1 MPRYAAIDI
10 GSNSLRMLTA
20 EVIAGQPMRVLAEDR
35 EVTRLGSS
43 VFRSGQISEDAMEFV
58 SGVLARMAAAYQ
70 KLDVVGVRAV
80 ATSAVRDASNQAEFI
95 ERAGKAAGTP
105 IEIISGTEEARL
117 IQLGVQ
123 TRWPHPDKRLLIID
137 VGGGSAELIASERG
151 RMIEGVSRP
160 LGAVRLTEV
169 FLRHDP
175 PTDQELHQMEKFIEE
190 KLSAAINRIGRRPF
204 DRAVTTAATAAAA
217 VSAVNRVS
225 RARREQAD
233 RLRATVPQLRRLY
246 RELASRDLAGRRK
259 IPGIGPRRAEII
271 IPGVAVILRALEA
284 FQMSGMY
291 YSTAGV
297 RDGIVADLAARGVGR
312 ELTRLNREQLQ
323 VVETMARKYG
333 VSVKHGRKVAAL
345 AHSLFECLQ
354 PLHKLPADHG
364 KLLEAAAYLHDVG
377 HFVSDTG
384 HHKHSLYL
392 VLNSDLPGFTDRER
406 MLIALLCRYHRKT
419 MPTARHLP
427 FQTLNT
433 ETKRGLTMLTPL
445 LRIADALDSTQEQSI
460 AGVACEH
467 RNGAVVLSVSGDRD
481 AELELWA
488 AERAGEV
495 FREVYGRPMVFVP
508 EGRAKRS

>member
-1 MPRYAAIDI
+1 
-10 GSNSLRMLTA
+10 
-20 EVIAGQPMRVLAEDR
+20 
-35 EVTRLGSS
+35 
-43 VFRSGQISEDAMEFV
+43 
-58 SGVLARMAAAYQ
+58 
-70 KLDVVGVRAV
+70 
-80 ATSAVRDASNQAEFI
+80 
-95 ERAGKAAGTP
+95 
-105 IEIISGTEEARL
+105 
-117 IQLGVQ
+117 
-123 TRWPHPDKRLLIID
+123 
-137 VGGGSAELIASERG
+137 
-151 RMIEGVSRP
+151 
-160 LGAVRLTEV
+160 
-169 FLRHDP
+169 
-175 PTDQELHQMEKFIEE
+175 
-190 KLSAAINRIGRRPF
+190 
-204 DRAVTTAATAAAA
+204 
-217 VSAVNRVS
+217 
-225 RARREQAD
+225 
-233 RLRATVPQLRRLY
+233 
-246 RELASRDLAGRRK
+246 
-259 IPGIGPRRAEII
+259 
-271 IPGVAVILRALEA
+271 VILRALEA